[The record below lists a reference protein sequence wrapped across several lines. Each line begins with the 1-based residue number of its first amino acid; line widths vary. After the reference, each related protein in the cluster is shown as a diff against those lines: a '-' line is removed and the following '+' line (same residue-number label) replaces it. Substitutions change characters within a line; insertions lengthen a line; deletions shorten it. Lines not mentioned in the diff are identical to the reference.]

1 MSDPAQRG
9 PRQPLDS
16 LSDADLA
23 VAARKGSEDAC
34 TALVKRFQRPVY
46 NLVAR
51 LVQDPGLA
59 EDLTQD
65 AFLKMFRGLGQYD
78 ASLRFS
84 SWLFRIA
91 HNTAIDHLR
100 QRRLLLAPPRLDD
113 DGEQVDPLEGLP
125 DLRAD
130 SPEQAATRRQMA
142 AVLDQAIDTLRPE
155 YRAVVILRH
164 HEDLDYDEIAEVM
177 TLPLGTVKT
186 YLHRARKELAA
197 RLQEA
202 GLDLKPGPTGRRKV

>member
-9 PRQPLDS
+9 PRQSLDA

-23 VAARKGSEDAC
+23 VAARTGSGDAC
-34 TALVKRFQRPVY
+34 TALVRRFERPVY

-65 AFLKMFRGLGQYD
+65 AFLKMFRGLAQYD

-100 QRRLLLAPPRLDD
+100 QRRVLLATPRLDE
-113 DGEQVDPLEGLP
+113 DGDEMDPLAGLP
-125 DLRAD
+125 DLRGD
-130 SPEQAATRRQMA
+130 SPEQAATRRQVA
-142 AVLDQAIDTLRPE
+142 AVLDRAIDTLRPE
-155 YRAVVILRH
+155 YRAVVVLRH
-164 HEDLDYDEIAEVM
+164 HEDLDYEEIAQV
-177 TLPLGTVKT
+177 TGLPLGTVKT

-202 GLDLKPGPTGRRKV
+202 GLGPETRSSGQP

>member
-9 PRQPLDS
+9 PRQPLDT
-16 LSDADLA
+16 LGDADLA
-23 VAARKGSEDAC
+23 VAARKGSGDAC
-34 TALVKRFQRPVY
+34 TALVRRFERPVY
-46 NLVAR
+46 NLLVR
-51 LVQDPGLA
+51 LVQDPALA

-65 AFLKMFRGLGQYD
+65 TFLKMFRGLAQYD

-100 QRRLLLAPPRLDD
+100 QRRLLLATPRLDE
-113 DGEQVDPLEGLP
+113 DGDSIDSLDQLP
-125 DLRAD
+125 DLRGD

-142 AVLDQAIDTLRPE
+142 AVIDRAIDTLRPE
-155 YRAVVILRH
+155 YRAVVVLRH
-164 HEDLDYDEIAEVM
+164 HEDLDYEEIAEVM
-177 TLPLGTVKT
+177 GLPLGTVKT

-197 RLQEA
+197 RLREA
-202 GLDLKPGPTGRRKV
+202 GLGSETRSSGQP

>member
-1 MSDPAQRG
+1 MSDPSRRG
-9 PRQPLDS
+9 PQQSLDT

-23 VAARKGSEDAC
+23 VAARAGSGDAC
-34 TALVKRFQRPVY
+34 TALVKRFERPVY

-51 LVQDPGLA
+51 LVQDPALA

-65 AFLKMFRGLGQYD
+65 AFLKMFRGLGGYD

-100 QRRLLLAPPRLDD
+100 QRRVLLATPYVDE
-113 DGEQVDPLEGLP
+113 DGEEVDPLVSLP
-125 DLRAD
+125 DLRGD
-130 SPEQAATRRQMA
+130 SPEQAAVRRQVA
-142 AVLDQAIDTLRPE
+142 AVLDRAIDGLRPK
-155 YRAVVILRH
+155 YRAVVVLRH
-164 HEDLDYDEIAEVM
+164 HEDLDYEEIAEV
-177 TLPLGTVKT
+177 TGLPLGTVKT

-202 GLDLKPGPTGRRKV
+202 GLGRETRSSRQP

>member
-1 MSDPAQRG
+1 MSDPSQRG
-9 PRQPLDS
+9 PRQPLDTA
-16 LSDADLA
+16 SDADLA
-23 VAARKGSEDAC
+23 VAARKGSGDAC
-34 TALVKRFQRPVY
+34 TALVRRFERPVY
-46 NLVAR
+46 NLVVR
-51 LVQDPGLA
+51 LVQDPALA

-65 AFLKMFRGLGQYD
+65 AFLKMFRGLAQYD

-100 QRRLLLAPPRLDD
+100 QRRLLLATPRLDE
-113 DGEQVDPLEGLP
+113 DGESIDPLDGLP
-125 DLRAD
+125 DLRGD

-142 AVLDQAIDTLRPE
+142 AVLDRAIDTLRPE
-155 YRAVVILRH
+155 YRAVVVLRH
-164 HEDLDYDEIAEVM
+164 HEDLDYEEIAEV
-177 TLPLGTVKT
+177 TGLPLGTVKT

-202 GLDLKPGPTGRRKV
+202 GLAPETRSSGQP

>member
-9 PRQPLDS
+9 PRSSLET
-16 LSDADLA
+16 LSDNDLA
-23 VAARKGSEDAC
+23 VAARKGSGDAC
-34 TALVKRFQRPVY
+34 TALVRRFERPVY

-51 LVQDPGLA
+51 LVQDQGLA

-65 AFLKMFRGLGQYD
+65 AFLKMFRGLNQYD

-100 QRRLLLAPPRLDD
+100 QRRLLLATPRVDE
-113 DGEQVDPLEGLP
+113 DGDEIDPLASLP
-125 DLRAD
+125 DLRGD
-130 SPEQAATRRQMA
+130 SPEQAVSRRQLA
-142 AVLDQAIDTLRPE
+142 AVLDRAIDALRPE
-155 YRAVVILRH
+155 YRAVVVLRH
-164 HEDLDYDEIAEVM
+164 HEDLDYEEIAEVM
-177 TLPLGTVKT
+177 DLPLGTVKT

-197 RLQEA
+197 RLREA
-202 GLDLKPGPTGRRKV
+202 GLGPETRSDGQP

>member
-1 MSDPAQRG
+1 MSDPSQRG
-9 PRQPLDS
+9 PRQPLDT

-23 VAARKGSEDAC
+23 VAARTGSGDAC
-34 TALVKRFQRPVY
+34 TALVRRFQRPVY

-51 LVQDPGLA
+51 LVQDTGLA

-65 AFLKMFRGLGQYD
+65 AFLKMFRGLAQYD

-100 QRRLLLAPPRLDD
+100 QRRLLLATPRLDE
-113 DGEQVDPLEGLP
+113 DGEAIDPLAGLP
-125 DLRAD
+125 DLRGD
-130 SPEQAATRRQMA
+130 SPEQAATRREMA
-142 AVLDQAIDTLRPE
+142 AVLDRAIDTLRPE
-155 YRAVVILRH
+155 YRAVVVLRH
-164 HEDLDYDEIAEVM
+164 HEDLDYEEIAEVM
-177 TLPLGTVKT
+177 GLPLGTVKT

-197 RLQEA
+197 RLHEA
-202 GLDLKPGPTGRRKV
+202 GLGPETRSSGQP

>member
-9 PRQPLDS
+9 PRQSLDT

-23 VAARKGSEDAC
+23 VAARTGSGDAC
-34 TALVKRFQRPVY
+34 TALVRRFERPVY

-51 LVQDPGLA
+51 LVQDPALA

-100 QRRLLLAPPRLDD
+100 QRRVLLATPRLDE
-113 DGEQVDPLEGLP
+113 DGDEMDPLAGLP
-125 DLRAD
+125 DLRGD
-130 SPEQAATRRQMA
+130 SPEQAATRRQVA
-142 AVLDQAIDTLRPE
+142 AVLDRAIDTLRPE
-155 YRAVVILRH
+155 YRAVVVLRH
-164 HEDLDYDEIAEVM
+164 HEDLDYEEIAEVM
-177 TLPLGTVKT
+177 GLPLGTVKT

-197 RLQEA
+197 RLREA
-202 GLDLKPGPTGRRKV
+202 GLGPETRSSGQP